1 MVAASPSLEATRE
14 ALADEWNRR
23 NPVGDDGV
31 ASFYRESEC
40 LGPDLDAW
48 HSTAE
53 RQEWTRFLVD
63 VAQKNGINSV
73 LDVGAGG
80 GHDLRA
86 LRDGLPDAYLA
97 AVEPNQS
104 LLANIEAN
112 VLASNIAVVDE
123 DFDAV
128 VCIDVFEH
136 VPDPEALLA
145 DVAARVRV
153 GGLLIEA
160 SATCDQG
167 TPLHLPELEGWEPTE
182 SLQKMG
188 FVPVDTLGRLA
199 VWQRR
204 ELETMPTALVVA
216 HRQVSVPTIE
226 CLFQLVGQGWPV
238 GFAYGDA
245 LIDRARA
252 KAVSAWYLNETS
264 DVFLMIDDDI
274 VFKPEDAIRVA
285 NLAREKRS
293 IACAAYP
300 VQDGGHLACR
310 AFPGERI
317 DFNATAEPRLIRWA
331 ATGFMAVHRDVI
343 KALIE
348 SLGEPCYPDQ
358 PDRFWPMFTPF
369 KLGPDYLSED
379 YAFSQRAADLGFEV
393 WLDPKSIL
401 IHLKIKGLSVMNMPG
416 AIVSTTDEVS

>member
-1 MVAASPSLEATRE
+1 MVAVSPSLESTRE

-23 NPVGDDGV
+23 NPVGDDGI
-31 ASFYRESEC
+31 AEFYRESQC
-40 LGPDLDAW
+40 LGADLDAW
-48 HSTAE
+48 HETAE
-53 RQEWTRFLVD
+53 RQAWTSFIVD
-63 VAQKNGINSV
+63 VAQKNGISSI

-86 LRDGLPDAYLA
+86 LRAGLPDAYLV
-97 AVEPNQS
+97 AVEPNEP
-104 LLANIEAN
+104 LLQKLEAN
-112 VLASNIAVVDE
+112 EIASNIMIVDDE
-123 DFDAV
+123 FDLV

-136 VPDPEALLA
+136 VPDPEALLIE
-145 DVAARVRV
+145 VAARTRV

-160 SATCDQG
+160 SATCDQD
-167 TPLHLPELEGWEPTE
+167 TPLHLPELEGWEATE
-182 SLQKMG
+182 TLQKLG

-204 ELETMPTALVVA
+204 EVEVMPTALVVA
-216 HRQVSVPTIE
+216 HREVSVPTAE
-226 CLFQLVGQGWPV
+226 CLLQLYSAGWPV
-238 GFAYGDA
+238 AFVYGDA
-245 LIDRARA
+245 LVDRARA
-252 KAVSAWYLNETS
+252 KAASAWYLNETN

-274 VFKPEDAIRVA
+274 VFKPEDALRVA

-300 VQDGGHLACR
+300 VADGGHLACR

-317 DFNATAEPRLIRWA
+317 DFNNEAEPRKIRWA

-343 KALIE
+343 KALVE

-358 PDRFWPMFTPF
+358 PDRFWPMFTPM

-379 YAFSQRAADLGFEV
+379 YAFCQRAIDLGFDV

-401 IHLKIKGLSVMNMPG
+401 IHLKLKGMSVMNMPG
-416 AIVSTTDEVS
+416 AIVSTKE